1 MSTVSVRNSRPFLSY
16 KNSLELLKTEETVVH
31 FVPQGSEMGNWELGH
46 WTEEGYD
53 IFLNFPDLNSVLWG
67 AEDRG
72 WVPRIV
78 PNHHIPLP
86 ENIFNTSVSLLRSH
100 RVLTPPLWHTH
111 KKSIC
116 LLLAL
121 TAFCGDKSSH
131 FLDGAH
137 PICAGSQSARGRKT
151 GCVPLRHAASTTLCE
166 CVLPR

>member
-1 MSTVSVRNSRPFLSY
+1 MRTVFERHSRPFSSY
-16 KNSLELLKTEETVVH
+16 SNSLEILKTEETVVPL
-31 FVPQGSEMGNWELGH
+31 VPQGSEMGNWELGH

-78 PNHHIPLP
+78 PNHHVPLP
-86 ENIFNTSVSLLRSH
+86 ENIFNSSVSLLLSYCL
-100 RVLTPPLWHTH
+100 LTPPLWHPK

-121 TAFCGDKSSH
+121 TACSRDKSCH

-137 PICAGSQSARGRKT
+137 PIRAGSQSARGRKT
-151 GCVPLRHAASTTLCE
+151 GCVPLRHAASTTFCE
-166 CVLPR
+166 CVLQR